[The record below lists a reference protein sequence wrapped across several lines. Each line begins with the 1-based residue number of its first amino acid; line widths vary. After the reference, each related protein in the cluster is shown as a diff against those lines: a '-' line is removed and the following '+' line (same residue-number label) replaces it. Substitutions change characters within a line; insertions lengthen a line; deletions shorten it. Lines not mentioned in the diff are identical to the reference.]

1 MELIPHINFMWGIDT
16 RLFPIRIPVMAKNI
30 QEEFLYK
37 KTYEFSYATLML
49 ASSAKNKDIAVLLE
63 SKAVSLLDSV
73 LIADYSKTKD
83 IIHSIISLA
92 GIMVDGGLLHPIN
105 REVLIK
111 ESENIYLAM
120 EALPVLSQK
129 EILPDL
135 NLNKVFSKSNLPTSP
150 VRSNLA
156 KRNADVRASVT
167 SNGVKRQIADK
178 PAKQQVQ
185 SEIADKNIADEIAD
199 RNYNEA
205 GFFKSE
211 MRQSAIINK
220 LQEKG
225 NLPGRQA
232 GCRLNEL
239 QELFPDISERTLRYD
254 IEFLI
259 SRGLVERVGSRR
271 NSVYQPTRLPP
282 RPTSPLAQSK
292 AGGSLDAQA
301 SGGQVIELP
310 SPSAQN
316 SGF

>member
-120 EALPVLSQK
+120 EALPVLSKK

-135 NLNKVFSKSNLPTSP
+135 NLNKVFSKSNLPI
-150 VRSNLA
+150 
-156 KRNADVRASVT
+156 
-167 SNGVKRQIADK
+167 KRQIADK

-205 GFFKSE
+205 GLFKSE

>member
-120 EALPVLSQK
+120 EALPVLSKK

-135 NLNKVFSKSNLPTSP
+135 NLNKVFSKSNLPI
-150 VRSNLA
+150 
-156 KRNADVRASVT
+156 
-167 SNGVKRQIADK
+167 KRQIADK

-205 GFFKSE
+205 GLFKSE

-254 IEFLI
+254 IESLI

-310 SPSAQN
+310 SPSAEFSGPIGGPTAQN